1 MRFISYCSIA
11 FILVTFSSMCSA
23 QANSEQALQAFN
35 AQYAELLARHTTVGE
50 KVSMP
55 ARMVD
60 YSALSGDPEWATLV
74 QALAEF
80 PIAGLHTQDQKK
92 AFYLNA
98 YNILSMN
105 MVQQHWPLHTLRSLG
120 SMLDPVWAHNA
131 GVVGGENVTLRV
143 LENDVLRAMGDPRV
157 HMAINCASMSCPDLR
172 HEPYVSS
179 RLDKQLDDQSVQ
191 FLKQENKGIILNK
204 ADNVLHLSSI
214 FDWFES
220 DFESYGGVEAFVR
233 YYRPELAKD
242 LILAPDIPYDWRV
255 NGTLNGRDLSR
266 LRADM

>member
-80 PIAGLHTQDQKK
+80 PIAGLHTQDQKGLLPQRLQYSFNEHGSAALAITYVAVVRFHVGSGLGPQCRCRGWRK
-92 AFYLNA
+92 CHAPSFGKRCFEGDGRPSGA
-98 YNILSMN
+98 Y
-105 MVQQHWPLHTLRSLG
+105 
-120 SMLDPVWAHNA
+120 
-131 GVVGGENVTLRV
+131 
-143 LENDVLRAMGDPRV
+143 GD
-157 HMAINCASMSCPDLR
+157 
-172 HEPYVSS
+172 
-179 RLDKQLDDQSVQ
+179 
-191 FLKQENKGIILNK
+191 
-204 ADNVLHLSSI
+204 
-214 FDWFES
+214 
-220 DFESYGGVEAFVR
+220 
-233 YYRPELAKD
+233 
-242 LILAPDIPYDWRV
+242 
-255 NGTLNGRDLSR
+255 
-266 LRADM
+266 